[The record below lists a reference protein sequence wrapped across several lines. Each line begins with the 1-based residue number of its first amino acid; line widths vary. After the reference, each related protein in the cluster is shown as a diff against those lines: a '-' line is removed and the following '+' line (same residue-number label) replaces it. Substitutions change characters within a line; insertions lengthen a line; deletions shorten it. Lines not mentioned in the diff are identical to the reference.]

1 MSDSKGIPL
10 TASELGYLW
19 TGYSINQMAK
29 WYLTV
34 FAEHSN
40 DADAKN
46 LFRFAL
52 QVTNKML
59 TGRQEILG
67 SAGCPIPLGF
77 SERDI
82 SVSSAPLFS
91 EKFMLYYMHKA
102 ARVGLEFHSR
112 ALALAA
118 RIDIRKYQEEC
129 LQSAIQLNERVVDLL
144 LTKGIYSRT
153 PPLPIP
159 TMPEEIQ
166 KSSYLNGWFGNT
178 RTLNSMEIA
187 NLYSIIDLLIM
198 METLFT
204 GFVQTTDSE
213 EVVELLQKGATVVQ
227 KQLHVLNEFL
237 AKDELPIRPTY
248 LAELTDSTK
257 RLFSDKIMVCH
268 VAGLFGSLL
277 SQYGFSL
284 GSVMKHDLLAAY
296 STQIAKAGSFSE
308 KVTRFLIEK
317 EWLEKVPGATLNG
330 SH

>member
-1 MSDSKGIPL
+1 MSDSKVIPL

-19 TGYSINQMAK
+19 TGCSINQMSK

-34 FAEHSN
+34 FVEHSN
-40 DADAKN
+40 DADVKD

-52 QVTNKML
+52 QVTNEMII
-59 TGRQEILG
+59 GRKKILG
-67 SAGCPIPLGF
+67 SAGCPIPLDF
-77 SERDI
+77 CERDI
-82 SVSSAPLFS
+82 SISSPPLFS

-153 PPLPIP
+153 PHLPTP
-159 TMPEEIQ
+159 TVKEDIQ
-166 KSSYLNGWFGNT
+166 KSSYLNGWFGDT
-178 RTLNSMEIA
+178 RTMNSMEIA
-187 NLYSIIDLLIM
+187 NLYSIVDLLVM
-198 METLFT
+198 METLT
-204 GFVQTTDSE
+204 GFAQTTDSE
-213 EVVELLQKGATVVQ
+213 EVVELLQKGVTVVQ
-227 KQLHVLNEFL
+227 KQLQLLNEFL
-237 AKDELPIRPTY
+237 AKDELPIRPSY
-248 LAELTDSTK
+248 LAELTDSNK
-257 RLFSDKIMVCH
+257 RVFSDKIMVCH

-317 EWLEKVPGATLNG
+317 EWLEQVPGATLNG